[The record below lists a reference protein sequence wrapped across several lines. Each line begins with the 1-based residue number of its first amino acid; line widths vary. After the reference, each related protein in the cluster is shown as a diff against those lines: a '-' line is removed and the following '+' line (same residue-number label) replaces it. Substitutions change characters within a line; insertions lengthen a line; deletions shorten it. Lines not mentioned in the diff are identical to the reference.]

1 MTHPLFWLGATPI
14 TPLTLLVFVALAVA
28 GVVLARLAASLV
40 GGRLLARTGVDAG
53 LRYALGR
60 ITYYVLLVVGLL
72 IALQT
77 AGVQVGSLTVVLG
90 ALGVG
95 IGFGLQNI
103 VNNFVSGLI
112 LLIERPVNV
121 GDWIEVQGT
130 GARVERIGARSTTI
144 VTNDHITIIVPN
156 AELITNRIINWSHGD
171 ARVRLRLPVGVAYG
185 SDLDLVRETLIEVAR
200 ANAAVLGDPPPL
212 VNFIGFGE
220 SAFEFE
226 LAVWTV
232 TGVQRQRGFR
242 SDLNF
247 AIAAACRAGG
257 IEMPVPQ
264 RDLHVRGG
272 TLEVR
277 PGGSAP
283 DGR

>member
-185 SDLDLVRETLIEVAR
+185 SDLDLVRETLIQVAR
-200 ANAAVLGDPPPL
+200 ANAAVLGDPPPV

-232 TGVQRQRGFR
+232 TGVQRQRRFR

-247 AIAAACRAGG
+247 AIAAAFRAGG
-257 IEMPVPQ
+257 IEIPFPQ

-277 PGGSAP
+277 PGDSAP